1 MMKMSVIVIAHGD
14 PENLRGL
21 LAALK
26 AQTVASELE
35 IVLVGP
41 EPHRLFQ
48 DSELADFAG
57 FQRLRGTVIPSSSE
71 ARTTGVKAAR
81 APVVAFVEDHCFPLP
96 GWAEALIERHQ
107 EEWSGVGPVVLN
119 GNPRTATSW
128 GNYLIEYGDWAYPI
142 EGGASSHI
150 PGHNSSYKREA
161 LLSLEPHL
169 ADLLEA
175 ETTMQWKMAAFG
187 HRFFLEPE
195 ARARH
200 YNFSKLSASL
210 GLRFFGGWLFGAN
223 RFAPS
228 DSRRFLYLMASPLIP
243 FVRFKKVLVSCRR
256 LGKSLSWCL
265 ARLPLMFALLL
276 LDGLGEAMGYA
287 TNQSAYAMAYCSNS
301 EIDRARY
308 LSSKDREFFNREAA
322 VHHR

>member
-96 GWAEALIERHQ
+96 GWA
-107 EEWSGVGPVVLN
+107 
-119 GNPRTATSW
+119 
-128 GNYLIEYGDWAYPI
+128 
-142 EGGASSHI
+142 
-150 PGHNSSYKREA
+150 
-161 LLSLEPHL
+161 
-169 ADLLEA
+169 
-175 ETTMQWKMAAFG
+175 
-187 HRFFLEPE
+187 
-195 ARARH
+195 
-200 YNFSKLSASL
+200 
-210 GLRFFGGWLFGAN
+210 
-223 RFAPS
+223 
-228 DSRRFLYLMASPLIP
+228 
-243 FVRFKKVLVSCRR
+243 
-256 LGKSLSWCL
+256 
-265 ARLPLMFALLL
+265 
-276 LDGLGEAMGYA
+276 
-287 TNQSAYAMAYCSNS
+287 
-301 EIDRARY
+301 
-308 LSSKDREFFNREAA
+308 
-322 VHHR
+322 